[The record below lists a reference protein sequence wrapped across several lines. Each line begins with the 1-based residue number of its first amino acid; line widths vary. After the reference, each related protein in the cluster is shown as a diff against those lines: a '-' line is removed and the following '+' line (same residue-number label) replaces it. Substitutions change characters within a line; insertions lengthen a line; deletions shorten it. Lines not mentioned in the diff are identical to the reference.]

1 MTGDPVVGEK
11 GPLETAADLLVYV
24 PVGLAVSARDLLPGL
39 AERGRAEVASQVS
52 LARMV
57 GQMVVGQGKDE
68 VGRAMGGA
76 RQQVGSLV
84 DQLIRTV
91 IGSSDDMEAD
101 EPAGPPASPS
111 PPTSTPSPP
120 VARVRPITA
129 APAPPVARVAA
140 RPIKATPTKAASTKA
155 TPAKTA
161 AAKTAAAKTA
171 AAKAVPAPVAPAVAS
186 LAVPDYDSLAAS
198 QVIARLA
205 ALAPAELEAVR
216 RYEDATRGRRT
227 ILGRIA
233 QLQG

>member
-11 GPLETAADLLVYV
+11 SPLEAAADLLVYI
-24 PVGLAVSARDLLPGL
+24 PVGLAVATRDLLPGL

-91 IGSSDDMEAD
+91 IGADDD
-101 EPAGPPASPS
+101 GPAHGPVAAPTPPS
-111 PPTSTPSPP
+111 GPVAPSPP
-120 VARVRPITA
+120 VARVRPTVATPTAPVARIAESRLSRAPAKKAPAAKKA
-129 APAPPVARVAA
+129 APSARTPPVA
-140 RPIKATPTKAASTKA
+140 PTA
-155 TPAKTA
+155 
-161 AAKTAAAKTA
+161 
-171 AAKAVPAPVAPAVAS
+171 AS

-216 RYEDATRGRRT
+216 HYEEATRGRRT

>member
-11 GPLETAADLLVYV
+11 SPLEAAADLLVYI
-24 PVGLAVSARDLLPGL
+24 PVGLAVATRDLLPGL

-91 IGSSDDMEAD
+91 IGADDD
-101 EPAGPPASPS
+101 GPVAAPTPPS
-111 PPTSTPSPP
+111 APVAPSPP
-120 VARVRPITA
+120 VARVRPTVATPTAPVARIAESRLSRAPAKKAPAAKKA
-129 APAPPVARVAA
+129 APSARTPPVA
-140 RPIKATPTKAASTKA
+140 PTA
-155 TPAKTA
+155 
-161 AAKTAAAKTA
+161 
-171 AAKAVPAPVAPAVAS
+171 AS

-216 RYEDATRGRRT
+216 HYEEATRGRRT